1 MSFPAFALGEIF
13 DIARGGSPRPI
24 EKFITDDPNGVN
36 WISIS
41 DASSS
46 SKYITKAIRKI
57 IPSGVARSRAV
68 RPGDFLLTNSM
79 SFGRPYI
86 MATSGCIHDGWL
98 VLSPRKEGI
107 DSNFMY
113 HLLGSPAVYA
123 EFKRLAPG
131 ATVKNLNIDLV
142 SGVEVPLPPLDEQR
156 RIAAILDQADTLRR
170 KRREAL
176 QTLVLLRRSTFDD
189 LFGDPVTNSK
199 GWPIGRI
206 ADVTSTT
213 QYGTSS
219 KAGAVGTFPILR
231 MGNLTSNGGWKL
243 DDLKFINFEQKEIGK
258 YTVKSGDILFNRT
271 NSPDLVGKT
280 AVFREAKTFG
290 FAGYL
295 VRLRLNDQADPEYV
309 SAYLNSTHGKAT
321 LRGMC
326 KSIIGMANIN
336 AKELISIPLLLPPI
350 ALQKR
355 YAAIVSGILE
365 TERQNT
371 AHLEGLD
378 RMFGV
383 LQHRAFRGEL

>member
-1 MSFPAFALGEIF
+1 MSYPTVRLGTVAYLDREGVNPATISAATNYVGLEHISSDGSFANTAKVEPGDLASTKFAFSEKHVLFGKLRPYLRKTARPNFSGICSTDIIPIVPSERLSRDFLFHYLRTDQIVSRATSMSSGVNLPRISPSHLINF
-13 DIARGGSPRPI
+13 DI
-24 EKFITDDPNGVN
+24 
-36 WISIS
+36 
-41 DASSS
+41 
-46 SKYITKAIRKI
+46 
-57 IPSGVARSRAV
+57 
-68 RPGDFLLTNSM
+68 
-79 SFGRPYI
+79 
-86 MATSGCIHDGWL
+86 
-98 VLSPRKEGI
+98 
-107 DSNFMY
+107 
-113 HLLGSPAVYA
+113 
-123 EFKRLAPG
+123 
-131 ATVKNLNIDLV
+131 
-142 SGVEVPLPPLDEQR
+142 PLPPLDEQR

-170 KRREAL
+170 KRRDAL
-176 QTLVLLRRSTFDD
+176 QTLELLRRSTFDD
-189 LFGDPVTNSK
+189 LFGDPVTNFK
-199 GWPIGRI
+199 GWPVGRI

-231 MGNLTSNGGWKL
+231 MGNITSNGAWKL

-258 YTVKSGDILFNRT
+258 YTVKPGDILFNRT

-280 AVFREAKTFG
+280 AVFREAKTYG

-295 VRLRLNDQADPEYV
+295 VRLRLNEQADPEYV

-371 AHLEGLD
+371 AHLEELN